1 MKHRVT
7 REVFKNKVLYYFFPF
22 TIPLVKCFH
31 VSILIVWVYQ
41 NSPEDD
47 NDGNVCKDYRDQVQD
62 QESHCCL

>member
-7 REVFKNKVLYYFFPF
+7 REVIKNKVLYYFFPF

-47 NDGNVCKDYRDQVQD
+47 NDGNVCKD
-62 QESHCCL
+62 

>member
-7 REVFKNKVLYYFFPF
+7 REVFKKSFYYFPF

-47 NDGNVCKDYRDQVQD
+47 NDGNVCKDCRDQVQERRVAVVCD
-62 QESHCCL
+62 C